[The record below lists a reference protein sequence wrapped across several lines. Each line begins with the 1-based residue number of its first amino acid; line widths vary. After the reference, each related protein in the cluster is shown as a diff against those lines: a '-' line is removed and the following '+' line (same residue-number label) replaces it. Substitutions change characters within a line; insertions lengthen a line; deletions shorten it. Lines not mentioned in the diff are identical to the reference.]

1 MPLAV
6 TAATCAVTT
15 AAGADVAVRLV
26 DLAAHDE
33 ATARAA
39 SVLTPAELARA
50 RRGTPAVHRRRV
62 LLRAALRVA
71 LAAELG
77 VSPGAVPLR
86 TVPSGRPVVAVP
98 GLDVSCSA
106 GGVLG
111 LVAVG
116 RDCRV
121 GVDLEQVTPWT
132 ADVLDEGWLSLVEQ
146 RALTRLPAT
155 ARAVAAARAWTQKEA
170 VLKARG
176 TGLLEDPRTT
186 VTPIGQQA
194 GTVAGWPVR
203 DVPVPEGWVAS
214 LAVGRNEERTR

>member
-6 TAATCAVTT
+6 PAVSGAVAA
-15 AAGADVAVRLV
+15 AAGTDVSVRLV
-26 DLAAHDE
+26 DLAADDE

-39 SVLTPAELARA
+39 SILTPAELAHA

-62 LLRAALRVA
+62 LLRAALRSA

-86 TVPSGRPVVAVP
+86 TAPSGRPGVDVP

-116 RDCRV
+116 RDCRL
-121 GVDLEQVTPWT
+121 GVDLQKVTPWT
-132 ADVLDEGWLSLVEQ
+132 PDVLDEG
-146 RALTRLPAT
+146 
-155 ARAVAAARAWTQKEA
+155 
-170 VLKARG
+170 
-176 TGLLEDPRTT
+176 
-186 VTPIGQQA
+186 
-194 GTVAGWPVR
+194 
-203 DVPVPEGWVAS
+203 
-214 LAVGRNEERTR
+214 